1 MPLANRTKMKKQR
14 MYFNVIIKER
24 LLEIKEGLNLYIERE
39 HYIPGGN
46 ITENN
51 QHQDKV
57 LVFKYKDS
65 FRQANKNIK
74 GDPMLVYMFSR
85 NNYLVFPLSLSK
97 VS

>member
-1 MPLANRTKMKKQR
+1 

-46 ITENN
+46 IIENN
-51 QHQDKV
+51 QHQNKA
-57 LVFKYKDS
+57 LLFKYKDS

-74 GDPMLVYMFSR
+74 SDQLPVYMFSR
-85 NNYLVFPLSLSK
+85 HNYLACPFHSQKCHDLNSK
-97 VS
+97 L